1 MLYQIIK
8 VVAIYAVRTFFN
20 RIIIKNRRY
29 LPETGPI
36 IFAANHPNSMMDPLL
51 VGYACKHRL
60 HFLAKSTLFNRR
72 LNKWFLSHLGL
83 IPVYRRLDNPDK
95 MQKNQEMFQACYDLL
110 SEKKCILIFP
120 EGISIAERML
130 HKIKTGAARIGLGAE
145 DHHDFQLNI
154 AIIPVGIN
162 YSDVVRFRSDVYV
175 RYGKPIAVRDY
186 EDLYRKDPI
195 EAVNQLTRQIETALS
210 KLTTTV
216 KQQDVEKIVEQLETI
231 YKKELLLDL
240 KMKTRDKHAD
250 FAVTKG
256 LINAVEWY
264 YEHDRPRVEK
274 FMGLLNRYINNL
286 ERMHLRD
293 EFLSPATQDITL
305 WKRVKAFLFLVLG
318 TPIFLLGLI
327 NNYIPYK
334 IPRWYTEK
342 FVDSKASWAPMK
354 LVIGAAAFIPYYT
367 ILLFLVAQ
375 LVPNGWWVFAYALTL
390 IPSGNFVLKYVH
402 KANAYRQHLRFMAI
416 FYHKRILIYKIIE
429 QRMELI
435 QILNAAKQDYM
446 EAVGLSPAGTGE
458 KVTGSI

>member
-1 MLYQIIK
+1 MLYQITKAI
-8 VVAIYAVRTFFN
+8 AIYAVKTFFN
-20 RIIIKNRRY
+20 RVIVKNRRY
-29 LPETGPI
+29 IPKSGPI

-60 HFLAKSTLFNRR
+60 HFLAKSTLFSRR

-83 IPVYRRLDNPDK
+83 IPVYRRQDNPDEV
-95 MQKNQEMFQACYDLL
+95 QKNEEMFQACYDLL
-110 SEKKCILIFP
+110 ADKKCILIFP
-120 EGISIAERML
+120 EGISIAERVL

-145 DHHDFQLNI
+145 ERHDFNLNST
-154 AIIPVGIN
+154 IIPVGIN

-175 RYGKPIAVRDY
+175 RFGKPISVNDY
-186 EDLYRKDPI
+186 ETLYRKDTY

-216 KQQDVEKIVEQLETI
+216 KELDLETIVARLETI
-231 YKKELLLDL
+231 YKKELLVDL
-240 KMKTRDKHAD
+240 KMETKDKHAD
-250 FAVTKG
+250 FSVTKG

-264 YEHDRPRVEK
+264 YEHDRPRMEE
-274 FMGLLNRYINNL
+274 FITLLNRYINNL
-286 ERMHLRD
+286 ERLHLRD
-293 EFLSPATQDITL
+293 EFLSPAKQDITL
-305 WKRVKAFLFLVLG
+305 WKRVKAFLFLALG

-354 LVIGAAAFIPYYT
+354 LVIGIAAFIPYYT
-367 ILLFLVAQ
+367 LLLFLIAQ
-375 LVPNGWWVFAYALTL
+375 IVPNGWWVLGYALTL

-402 KANAYRQHLRFMAI
+402 KAKAYRQHLRFMAI
-416 FYHKRILIYKIIE
+416 FYHKRILIYRIIE

-435 QILNAAKQDYM
+435 QFLNQAKRDYM
-446 EAVGLSPAGTGE
+446 EAVGLSATGKTAG
-458 KVTGSI
+458 